1 MNEFINL
8 STLGIGPS
16 GASSED
22 DVIDRVSVRIGMAG
36 IDEFAM
42 PTTLLANKQF
52 RDFVTCGKAFSEVS
66 GIRGDGTRCGHEISV
81 STCRE
86 VNGKRE
92 FAAEGNKAAGNVN
105 TRNGAG
111 VPGVDSRAI
120 RMESH
125 SFVMM

>member
-1 MNEFINL
+1 MDEFINF

-22 DVIDRVSVRIGMAG
+22 NVIDRVSARIGTAG

-42 PTTLLANKQF
+42 PTT
-52 RDFVTCGKAFSEVS
+52 RDFVTCGKALSEVS
-66 GIRGDGTRCGHEISV
+66 GIRGDGTRCGREIGV
-81 STCRE
+81 STRRE

-92 FAAEGNKAAGNVN
+92 FAAEGNEAAGNVS

-111 VPGVDSRAI
+111 VPGVD
-120 RMESH
+120 EK
-125 SFVMM
+125 